1 MMKLLQTS
9 IASAVLNTRAPAE
22 IDAYASTSFGKASI
36 FFTMIFSVLF
46 AMPAL
51 LSPAPAQLASRTRG
65 ARMAAPEGDAS
76 SLPEEDLA
84 VLSSKIADVKSGVW
98 DCKLLVLDSM
108 VPGQRLSLTAPPQL
122 VQMVTERDG
131 RTLVMI
137 GRQGAS
143 LLSHGVEVRLL
154 PGLKLRPEVPG
165 IHPEGTADI
174 ELKAGRMC
182 EITDMRTDGK
192 AARQKELDQLQRLS
206 WQREALRA
214 TVKKKLENKSR
225 AELLARSK
233 ARRERQMRDADRA
246 GGTRLDT
253 DFSRRL
259 ARTRSAMPSSEPIA
273 EEP

>member
-1 MMKLLQTS
+1 
-9 IASAVLNTRAPAE
+9 
-22 IDAYASTSFGKASI
+22 
-36 FFTMIFSVLF
+36 MIFSVLF

-51 LSPAPAQLASRTRG
+51 LSPAPAQLPSRTRG

-154 PGLKLRPEVPG
+154 RV
-165 IHPEGTADI
+165 
-174 ELKAGRMC
+174 
-182 EITDMRTDGK
+182 
-192 AARQKELDQLQRLS
+192 
-206 WQREALRA
+206 
-214 TVKKKLENKSR
+214 V
-225 AELLARSK
+225 LAMG
-233 ARRERQMRDADRA
+233 A
-246 GGTRLDT
+246 
-253 DFSRRL
+253 
-259 ARTRSAMPSSEPIA
+259 P
-273 EEP
+273 